1 LANSINRIRT
11 IALVGQAGSG
21 KTSLAE
27 ALLTKAGAV
36 RTSGTVERGTTV
48 CDYAPGEKQL
58 RHSLKLAVATF
69 ESKLDGEP
77 IRVHML
83 DTPGYADFAGHAL
96 PALAAVETAAIV
108 INAQNGIE
116 MMTSR
121 FMQYAEKRGLDRLI
135 IVNKIDATNVDCERL
150 LDRIQQTFGKE
161 CLPLNL
167 PAGDRSRVSDCFFA
181 PSGEADFSSVEEA
194 HRRLVEQVVEVDERL
209 TEQYLEKGEV
219 TPEELHEPLEQ
230 AMREGH
236 LIPVVFTSAKTG
248 AGIAELLEVIVKL
261 LANPTEGNPAVY
273 EREEGSGK
281 REALTASPDIHKHAL
296 AHVFKIETDP
306 YIGRLAVFRVHQGR
320 LTPNM
325 QLYIGEGRKPIKPAH
340 LYMLR
345 GKTQTEVQEAL
356 PGDICAIA
364 RIDEIQFDQ
373 ILHDSPEDAHLH
385 ARPLELPTSVFGLA
399 VMPKKRQ
406 DEQKVSDVLHKIAA
420 EDPCFRIEHN
430 SQTNETV
437 MRGLGEMH
445 LKAVLDKM
453 SSQYRIE
460 LDTHPPSVPFRET
473 IAAKADGHSRHKKQT
488 GGAGQFGEVF
498 LKVEPLPR
506 GKGFEFV
513 NAVKGGTIPSQFIP
527 SVEKGVRNVLEA
539 GFVAGFP
546 LQDVRVIV
554 YDGKTHPVDS
564 KDVAFM
570 SAGRK
575 AFLDALAKAHPIVLE
590 PIVNVEIVAPEERMG
605 DIAGEISAH
614 RGQIRGSDSSR
625 PGVLQITAQAPLSE
639 LEQFPARL
647 KSLTA
652 GRGSYS
658 LEFSHYE
665 PAPLQLQQKLQAA
678 HRPQAEADWLARKNY
693 RNCNYTYDYRPAAAG
708 GSARGCGRA
717 VSARRVMRKG
727 ARF

>member
-1 LANSINRIRT
+1 MANSIKSIRT

-27 ALLTKAGAV
+27 ALLAKAGAIHAAG
-36 RTSGTVERGTTV
+36 SVERGTTV
-48 CDYAPGEKQL
+48 CDYSPLEKQL
-58 RHSLKLAVATF
+58 HHSLKLAVATF
-69 ESKLDGEP
+69 EAKVENEP
-77 IRVHML
+77 TRVHLL
-83 DTPGYADFAGHAL
+83 DTPGYPDFAGHAL

-121 FMQYAEKRGLDRLI
+121 FMQYAQKRGLDRLI
-135 IVNKIDATNVDCERL
+135 VVNKIDAANVDCEDL
-150 LDRIQQTFGKE
+150 LQRIQQTFGKE

-167 PAGDRSRVSDCFFA
+167 PAGNRSRVSDCFFA

-194 HRRLVEQVVEVDERL
+194 HRKLVEQVVEVDENL
-209 TEQYLEKGEV
+209 TEKYLEKGEV

-261 LANPTEGNPAVY
+261 LANPTEGNPPVY
-273 EREEGSGK
+273 VSTPMGGGKGEEGSGE
-281 REALTASPDIHKHAL
+281 REELTAVPDPGKHAL

-345 GKTQTEVQEAL
+345 GKTQTEVQEAI

-364 RIDEIQFDQ
+364 RIEEIQFDQ
-373 ILHDSPEDAHLH
+373 ILHDSAEDAHLH
-385 ARPLELPTSVFGLA
+385 ARALELPTSVFGLA
-399 VMPKKRQ
+399 VTPKKRQ

-445 LKAVLDKM
+445 LKTILDKM
-453 SSQYRIE
+453 ASQYKIE

-473 IAAKADGHSRHKKQT
+473 IASKAEGHSRHKKQT

-498 LKVEPLPR
+498 LRVEPLPR

-513 NAVKGGTIPSQFIP
+513 DAVKGGTIPKQFIP
-527 SVEKGVRNVLEA
+527 SVEKGVRNVLET

-575 AFLDALAKAHPIVLE
+575 AFLDALAKARPIVLE

-605 DIAGEISAH
+605 DIAGELSAH
-614 RGQIRGSDSSR
+614 RGQIRGSDSPR

-647 KSLTA
+647 KSITA

-665 PAPLQLQQKLQAA
+665 PAPPQLQQKLQAA
-678 HRPQAEADWLARKNY
+678 HKPQAEAE
-693 RNCNYTYDYRPAAAG
+693 
-708 GSARGCGRA
+708 
-717 VSARRVMRKG
+717 
-727 ARF
+727 

>member
-1 LANSINRIRT
+1 VASIKSIRT

-27 ALLTKAGAV
+27 ALLAKAGAV
-36 RTSGTVERGTTV
+36 HAGSVEHGSTV
-48 CDYAPGEKQL
+48 CDYTPLEKQL
-58 RHSLKLAVATF
+58 HHSLKLAVATF
-69 ESKLDGEP
+69 DAKVDGESA
-77 IRVHML
+77 RVHLL
-83 DTPGYADFAGHAL
+83 DTPGYPDFAGHAL

-116 MMTSR
+116 MMTGR
-121 FMQYAEKRGLDRLI
+121 FMQYAQKRGLDRLI
-135 IVNKIDATNVDCERL
+135 VVNKIDAANVDCEDL
-150 LDRIQQTFGKE
+150 LERIQQTFGKE

-167 PAGDRSRVSDCFFA
+167 PAGNRSTVSDCFFS

-194 HRRLVEQVVEVDERL
+194 HRRLIEQVVEVDENL
-209 TEQYLEKGEV
+209 MEKYLEKGEV
-219 TPEELHEPLEQ
+219 TPEELHEPLERVL
-230 AMREGH
+230 REGH

-248 AGIAELLEVIVKL
+248 VGIAELLEVIVKL
-261 LANPTEGNPAVY
+261 LANPTEGNAPVY
-273 EREEGSGK
+273 VSTPIGGWKGEEL
-281 REALTASPDIHKHAL
+281 AAIPDPGRHAL

-306 YIGRLAVFRVHQGR
+306 YIGRVAVFRVHQGR

-345 GKTQTEVQEAL
+345 GKTQTEVQEAI

-364 RIDEIQFDQ
+364 RVDEIQFDH
-373 ILHDSPEDAHLH
+373 ILHDSPEEAHLH
-385 ARPLELPTSVFGLA
+385 ARPLELPTAVFGLA
-399 VMPKKRQ
+399 VVPKKRG

-420 EDPCFRIEHN
+420 EDPCLRIEHN
-430 SQTNETV
+430 SQANETV

-445 LKAVLDKM
+445 LKAILDKM
-453 SSQYRIE
+453 ASQYKIE

-473 IAAKADGHSRHKKQT
+473 IASKAEGHSRHKKQT

-498 LKVEPLPR
+498 LRVEPLPR

-513 NAVKGGTIPSQFIP
+513 DAVKGGTIPKQFIP
-527 SVEKGVRNVLEA
+527 SVEKGVRNVLET

-575 AFLDALAKAHPIVLE
+575 AFLDALAKARPIVLE
-590 PIVNVEIVAPEERMG
+590 PIVNVEILAPEEKMG
-605 DIAGEISAH
+605 DIAGELSAH
-614 RGQIRGSDSSR
+614 RGQIRGSDSPR
-625 PGVLQITAQAPLSE
+625 PGLLQITAQAPLSE

-647 KSLTA
+647 KSITA

-658 LEFSHYE
+658 FELSHYE
-665 PAPLQLQQKLQAA
+665 PAPAQLQQKLQAA
-678 HRPQAEADWLARKNY
+678 HKPEAEAE
-693 RNCNYTYDYRPAAAG
+693 
-708 GSARGCGRA
+708 
-717 VSARRVMRKG
+717 
-727 ARF
+727 

>member
-1 LANSINRIRT
+1 VANSIKSIRT

-21 KTSLAE
+21 KTTLAE
-27 ALLTKAGAV
+27 ALLAKAGAV
-36 RTSGTVERGTTV
+36 HAAGSVERGTTV

-58 RHSLKLAVATF
+58 HHSLKLAVASF
-69 ESKLDGEP
+69 ETKVEDEP
-77 IRVHML
+77 TRVHLL
-83 DTPGYADFAGHAL
+83 DTPGYPDFAGHAL

-121 FMQYAEKRGLDRLI
+121 FMQYAQKRGVDRMI
-135 IVNKIDATNVDCERL
+135 VVNKIDAANVDCEDL
-150 LDRIQQTFGKE
+150 LGRIQQAFGKE

-167 PAGDRSRVSDCFFA
+167 PAGNRTRVSDCFFA

-194 HRRLVEQVVEVDERL
+194 HRKLVEQVVEVDEVL
-209 TEQYLEKGEV
+209 TEKYLEKGEV

-261 LANPTEGNPAVY
+261 LANPTEGNPPVY
-273 EREEGSGK
+273 VSTPTGSEGDIK
-281 REALTASPDIHKHAL
+281 DLTAIPDPGKHAL

-306 YIGRLAVFRVHQGR
+306 YIGRIAVFRVHQGR

-325 QLYIGEGRKPIKPAH
+325 QLYVGDGRKPIKPAH
-340 LYMLR
+340 IYMLR
-345 GKTQTEVQEAL
+345 GKTQTEVQEAI

-364 RIDEIQFDQ
+364 RIEEIQFDH

-399 VMPKKRQ
+399 VVPKKRQ

-420 EDPCFRIEHN
+420 EDPCFRIEHD
-430 SQTNETV
+430 SQANETV

-445 LKAVLDKM
+445 LKAILDKM
-453 SSQYRIE
+453 ASQYKLE
-460 LDTHPPSVPFRET
+460 LETHPPAVPFRET
-473 IAAKADGHSRHKKQT
+473 IASKAEGHNRHKKQT

-498 LKVEPLPR
+498 LRVEPLPR

-513 NAVKGGTIPSQFIP
+513 DAVKGGTIPKQFIP
-527 SVEKGVRNVLEA
+527 SVEKGVRHVLET

-575 AFLDALAKAHPIVLE
+575 AFLDALAKARPIVLE
-590 PIVNVEIVAPEERMG
+590 PIVNVEIFTPEEKMG
-605 DIAGEISAH
+605 DIAGELSAH
-614 RGQIRGSDSSR
+614 RGHVRGSDSPR
-625 PGVLQITAQAPLSE
+625 PGLLQISAQAPLSE
-639 LEQFPARL
+639 LENFPARL
-647 KSLTA
+647 KSITA
-652 GRGSYS
+652 GRGTYN

-665 PAPLQLQQKLQAA
+665 PAPPLLQQKLQAA
-678 HRPQAEADWLARKNY
+678 HRPQAEAE
-693 RNCNYTYDYRPAAAG
+693 
-708 GSARGCGRA
+708 
-717 VSARRVMRKG
+717 
-727 ARF
+727 